1 MKKNPPNFWNIW
13 NIKTYFGKM
22 FSVEYVKVYII
33 GKIILSDFHCFLFHE
48 SILYTSEVIT
58 LLVTAYII
66 HQQGFGHFLPPFS
79 EVSRVFLGK
88 TSTYIKSTKAA
99 PWLLLSRKIFKFCAS
114 RSSKNALSGL
124 AYFYISL

>member
-1 MKKNPPNFWNIW
+1 MKKKTTKFLEYLEYQDLFWENV
-13 NIKTYFGKM
+13 FCR
-22 FSVEYVKVYII
+22 VCKVYII

-48 SILYTSEVIT
+48 NILYTSEVIT
-58 LLVTAYII
+58 LLVAAYTI

-79 EVSRVFLGK
+79 EVSRVFFRQ

-124 AYFYISL
+124 AYSYIPL